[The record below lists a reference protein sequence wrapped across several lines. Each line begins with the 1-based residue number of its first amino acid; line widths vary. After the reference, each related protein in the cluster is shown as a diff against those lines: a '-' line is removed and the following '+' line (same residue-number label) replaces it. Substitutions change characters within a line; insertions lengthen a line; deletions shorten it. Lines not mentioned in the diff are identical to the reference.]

1 MEYDLKIT
9 GGTIIDGT
17 GADRYQGDV
26 GIKDGVVVALGD
38 APGDAA
44 EVIDATGKIVSPGF
58 VDTHT
63 HYDAQILWD
72 RMLTISPWH
81 GVTTIVMGNCGFG
94 VAPTRPEHR
103 ETIMRTL
110 EKVEGMSM
118 DALEAGLGRD
128 WPFETFPEYLDAI
141 EKQGS
146 AINVGVLLG
155 HTPLR
160 LYVMG
165 EDSTER
171 EATADEVERMRGIIA
186 EGLDAGAVGFAT
198 SKSPTHV
205 GAKGKPV
212 PSRAS
217 SFENEILPLTRVLG
231 EKQQGLVQ
239 VTIGSD
245 VLQEQFAQIAEET
258 GRNVTWT
265 ALLTGLTLGGGDHNM
280 QIEKA
285 HEIVDRGLNVYPQV
299 TPRALNFEMHFAE
312 PFLYESMSLFRPVS
326 SADKEGK
333 KEIYRDPEFR
343 KAFKKKLMPGS
354 NFLVASGWPKTVI
367 SFYPPDPSLEE
378 RLIADVAAERG
389 VDPLDLMLDLSLET
403 DLTARFRTPVANH
416 NEDDVEPLL
425 KDECT
430 VLGLSDAGAHAS
442 QLCDACFATYLLG
455 HWVREKRA
463 LTLEYAVKRLTSQ
476 AADVF
481 GITDRGRLAV
491 GVPADVVVFDPD
503 TVGAG
508 GLERV
513 HDLPGGA
520 DRLVSQAS
528 GIEAVIVNGTLLR
541 QGGKDMLGANDQ
553 LPGLLL
559 RNGHAAVGSQRA
571 AAE

>member
-1 MEYDLKIT
+1 MDYDLKIT
-9 GGTIIDGT
+9 GGDIVDGS

-38 APGDAA
+38 APGSATQT
-44 EVIDATGKIVSPGF
+44 IDATGKIVSPGF
-58 VDTHT
+58 VDAHT

-72 RMLTISPWH
+72 QMLTISPWH
-81 GVTTIVMGNCGFG
+81 GVTTVVLGNCGFG

-128 WPFETFPEYLDAI
+128 WPFESFPEYMDAV
-141 EKQGS
+141 EKTGS

-171 EATADEVERMRGIIA
+171 EATPAEIEEMRGIIA
-186 EGLDAGAVGFAT
+186 EGLDAGALGFAT

-212 PSRAS
+212 PSRVS
-217 SFENEILPLTRVLG
+217 NFQDEIMPLVRVLG
-231 EKQQGLVQ
+231 EKGQGLIQ
-239 VTIGSD
+239 VTIGAD
-245 VLQEQFAQIAEET
+245 VLQDEFAQMAEET

-265 ALLTGLTLGGGDHNM
+265 ALLTGLSLGGKNHDE
-280 QIEKA
+280 QIKKA
-285 HEIVDRGLNVYPQV
+285 HEIKAKGLNVYPQV
-299 TPRALNFEMHFAE
+299 TPRALNFEMHFEE
-312 PFLYESMSLFRPVS
+312 PFLYESMSMFRPVS
-326 SADKEGK
+326 AADKEGK
-333 KEIYRDPEFR
+333 KEIYRDPDFR
-343 KAFKKKLMPGS
+343 TAFKKKLQPGS
-354 NFLVASGWPKTVI
+354 SFLVASGWPKTVI

-378 RLIADVAAERG
+378 QLVWDVAADRG
-389 VDPLDLMLDLSLET
+389 VDPLDLMLDMSLET
-403 DLTARFRTPVANH
+403 DLKARFRTPVANH
-416 NEDDVEPLL
+416 NEDHVEPLL
-425 KDECT
+425 KDDT
-430 VLGLSDAGAHAS
+430 MVLGLSDAGAHAS

-455 HWVREKRA
+455 HWVREKGA

-476 AADVF
+476 AAEVF
-481 GITDRGRLAV
+481 GITDRGTLAV
-491 GVPADVVVFDPD
+491 GVPADVVVFDAD
-503 TVGAG
+503 TVGAQE
-508 GLERV
+508 LQRV

-520 DRLVSQAS
+520 DRLIAGAN

-541 QGGKDMLGANDQ
+541 QNDQDMLGDAA
-553 LPGLLL
+553 LPGRLL
-559 RNGHAAVGSQRA
+559 RNGSATAGGERA